1 VNNTEKLAQIVKDH
15 AVPDPSLVG
24 KLPRGGTQ
32 LDYVG
37 HAEVTKIL
45 LEIDPLW
52 SIEPAALDA
61 AGLPAREKIGTMVQA
76 GFWMTVCGHR
86 RYCVGSVEDRK
97 VDIGKELVSDAI
109 RNGAMRFGIALSLWS
124 KEEWGDQP
132 AKPAK
137 PVKKTAAKKAPQS
150 PQKPLEASQSDANT
164 GRAPADP
171 EIVGRFVAAC
181 KGGSLNPDEVAKKA
195 GVDLDAVTVDDM
207 DKLRA
212 AFKEMISK

>member
-1 VNNTEKLAQIVKDH
+1 MNNTEKLAQIVKDH
-15 AVPDPSLVG
+15 AVPDPSIVG

-45 LEIDPLW
+45 LETDPLW
-52 SIEPAALDA
+52 TIEPAALDD

-76 GFWMTVCGHR
+76 GFWMTVLGHR

-97 VDIGKELVSDAI
+97 VDIGKELVSDGI

-132 AKPAK
+132 AKP
-137 PVKKTAAKKAPQS
+137 VKKAAAKKAPQS
-150 PQKPLEASQSDANT
+150 PQKAPEAPQSDADA
-164 GRAPADP
+164 GDALISP
-171 EIVGRFVAAC
+171 ELHGKFTAAC
-181 KGGSLNPDEVAKKA
+181 MDKKIDPVVVAKQA
-195 GVDLDAVTVDDM
+195 GVDYTQVTVNDM

-212 AFKEMISK
+212 TFKEMTSK

>member
-1 VNNTEKLAQIVKDH
+1 VSNNDKLSQIVKDH
-15 AVPDPSLVG
+15 AVPDPAMVG

-45 LEIDPLW
+45 LEVDPLW
-52 SIEPAALDA
+52 TLEPVAFDE
-61 AGLPAREKIGTMVQA
+61 AGLPAREKVGTMIQA
-76 GFWMTVCGHR
+76 GFWMTVLGHR

-97 VDIGKELVSDAI
+97 VDVGKELVSDAI

-132 AKPAK
+132 AKP
-137 PVKKTAAKKAPQS
+137 VKKAAAKKAPQS
-150 PQKPLEASQSDANT
+150 RQKPLEASQSDANV
-164 GRAPADP
+164 GEALADP
-171 EIVGRFVAAC
+171 EIVGRFLAAC
-181 KGGSLNPDEVAKKA
+181 KGGSLDSAEVAAKA
-195 GVDLDAVTVDDM
+195 GVNLDAVTVNDM

>member
-1 VNNTEKLAQIVKDH
+1 MNNTEKLAQIVKDH
-15 AVPDPSLVG
+15 AVPDPSIVG

-45 LEIDPLW
+45 LETDPLW
-52 SIEPAALDA
+52 TIEPAALDD

-76 GFWMTVCGHR
+76 GFWMTVLGHR

-132 AKPAK
+132 AKP
-137 PVKKTAAKKAPQS
+137 VKKTAKKS
-150 PQKPLEASQSDANT
+150 PQKAPEASQSDAT
-164 GRAPADP
+164 AGRIPADP

-181 KGGSLNPDEVAKKA
+181 KGGSLDPDEVAKKA
-195 GVDLDAVTVDDM
+195 GVNLDAVTVDDM

-212 AFKEMISK
+212 AFKEMITK

>member
-1 VNNTEKLAQIVKDH
+1 MNSTEKLAQIVKDYG
-15 AVPDPSLVG
+15 VPDPSIVG

-32 LDYVG
+32 LNYVG

-52 SIEPAALDA
+52 SIEPVAFDE
-61 AGLPAREKIGTMVQA
+61 AGLPAREKIGTMIQA
-76 GFWMTVCGHR
+76 GFWITILGHR

-97 VDIGKELVSDAI
+97 VDVGKELVSDAI
-109 RNGAMRFGIALSLWS
+109 RNGAMRAGVAVQLWS
-124 KEEWGDQP
+124 KEEWGEQ
-132 AKPAK
+132 PAK
-137 PVKKTAAKKAPQS
+137 PVKKTAKKAPQT
-150 PQKPLEASQSDANT
+150 PPEAPQSDANT
-164 GRAPADP
+164 GQVLADP

-195 GVDLDAVTVDDM
+195 GVNLDAVTVDDM

>member
-1 VNNTEKLAQIVKDH
+1 MSNTEKLAQIVKDH
-15 AVPDPSLVG
+15 AVPDPSIVG

-37 HAEVTKIL
+37 HAEVTRIL

-52 SIEPAALDA
+52 TIEPVAFDE
-61 AGLPAREKIGTMVQA
+61 AGLPARVKIGTMVQA
-76 GFWMTVCGHR
+76 GFWITILGHR

-97 VDIGKELVSDAI
+97 VDIGKELVSDGV
-109 RNGAMRFGIALSLWS
+109 RNGAMRAGVALSLWS

-137 PVKKTAAKKAPQS
+137 PVKKTAKKS
-150 PQKPLEASQSDANT
+150 PQKPPEAPQSDAT
-164 GRAPADP
+164 ASRIPADP

-181 KGGSLNPDEVAKKA
+181 KGGSHDPDEVAKKA
-195 GVDLDAVTVDDM
+195 GVNLDAVTIYDM

-212 AFKEMISK
+212 AFKEMITK

>member
-1 VNNTEKLAQIVKDH
+1 MSNNDKLSQIVKDH
-15 AVPDPSLVG
+15 AVPDPAMVG

-45 LEIDPLW
+45 LEVDPLW
-52 SIEPAALDA
+52 TLEPVAFDE
-61 AGLPAREKIGTMVQA
+61 AGLPAREKVGTMIQA
-76 GFWMTVCGHR
+76 GFWMTVLGHR

-97 VDIGKELVSDAI
+97 VDVGKELVSDAI

-132 AKPAK
+132 AKP
-137 PVKKTAAKKAPQS
+137 VKKAAAKKPPQS
-150 PQKPLEASQSDANT
+150 PERPPEAPQSDANLGDT
-164 GRAPADP
+164 LISP
-171 EIVGRFVAAC
+171 ELHGKFTAAC
-181 KGGSLNPDEVAKKA
+181 MDKKIAPVTVAKRA
-195 GVDLDAVTVDDM
+195 GVDYTKVTVNDM

-212 AFKEMISK
+212 TFKEMTSK

>member
-1 VNNTEKLAQIVKDH
+1 VNNTEKLAQIVKDY
-15 AVPDPSLVG
+15 AVPDPSIVG

-52 SIEPAALDA
+52 TIEPVAFDE
-61 AGLPAREKIGTMVQA
+61 AGLPARVKIGTMVQA
-76 GFWMTVCGHR
+76 GFWLTVLGHR

-109 RNGAMRFGIALSLWS
+109 RNGGMRLGIALKLWS

-132 AKPAK
+132 AKP
-137 PVKKTAAKKAPQS
+137 VKKAAAKKPPQS
-150 PQKPLEASQSDANT
+150 PERPPEAPESDANLGDT
-164 GRAPADP
+164 LISP
-171 EIVGRFVAAC
+171 ELHGKFTAAC
-181 KGGSLNPDEVAKKA
+181 MDKKIDPVNVAKRA
-195 GVDLDAVTVDDM
+195 GVDYTQVTVNDM

-212 AFKEMISK
+212 TFKEMTTK

>member
-1 VNNTEKLAQIVKDH
+1 MNNNDKLAQIVKDH
-15 AVPDPSLVG
+15 AVPDPSMVG

-45 LEIDPLW
+45 LEVDPLW
-52 SIEPAALDA
+52 TLEPVAFDE
-61 AGLPAREKIGTMVQA
+61 AGLPAREKVGTMIQA
-76 GFWMTVCGHR
+76 GFWMTVLGHR

-132 AKPAK
+132 AKP
-137 PVKKTAAKKAPQS
+137 VKKSAAKKAPQAR
-150 PQKPLEASQSDANT
+150 QKPPEASQSDANV
-164 GRAPADP
+164 GEALADP
-171 EIVGRFVAAC
+171 EIVGRFLAAC
-181 KGGSLNPDEVAKKA
+181 KGGSLDSAEVAAKA
-195 GVDLDAVTVDDM
+195 GVNLDAVTVNDM

>member
-1 VNNTEKLAQIVKDH
+1 VNNNDKLAQIVKDH
-15 AVPDPSLVG
+15 AVPDPSMVG

-45 LEIDPLW
+45 LEVDPLW
-52 SIEPAALDA
+52 TLEPVAFDE
-61 AGLPAREKIGTMVQA
+61 AGLPAREKVGTMIQA
-76 GFWMTVCGHR
+76 GFWMTVLGHR

-132 AKPAK
+132 AKP
-137 PVKKTAAKKAPQS
+137 VKKTAAKKAPQS
-150 PQKPLEASQSDANT
+150 RQKPPEASQSDANV
-164 GRAPADP
+164 GEALADP
-171 EIVGRFVAAC
+171 EIVGRFLAAC
-181 KGGSLNPDEVAKKA
+181 KGGSLDSAEVANKA
-195 GVDLDAVTVDDM
+195 GVNLDAVTVNDM

>member
-1 VNNTEKLAQIVKDH
+1 MSDTEKLAQIVKDH
-15 AVPDPSLVG
+15 GVPDPSLVG

-52 SIEPAALDA
+52 SIEPAALDE

-76 GFWMTVCGHR
+76 GFWMTVLGHR

-137 PVKKTAAKKAPQS
+137 PVKKTAKKSPQTPPEAPQS
-150 PQKPLEASQSDANT
+150 DATAS
-164 GRAPADP
+164 RIPADP

-181 KGGSLNPDEVAKKA
+181 KGGSLDPDEVAKKA
-195 GVDLDAVTVDDM
+195 GVNLDAVTVDDM

-212 AFKEMISK
+212 TFKEMITK

>member
-1 VNNTEKLAQIVKDH
+1 MSDTEKLAQIVKDH
-15 AVPDPSLVG
+15 GVPDPSLVG

-52 SIEPAALDA
+52 SIEPAALDE

-76 GFWMTVCGHR
+76 GFWMTVLGHR

-97 VDIGKELVSDAI
+97 VDIGKEWVSDAI

-132 AKPAK
+132 AKP
-137 PVKKTAAKKAPQS
+137 VKKTAKKSPQTPPEAPQS
-150 PQKPLEASQSDANT
+150 DATAS
-164 GRAPADP
+164 RIPADP

-181 KGGSLNPDEVAKKA
+181 KGGSLDPDEVAKKA
-195 GVDLDAVTVDDM
+195 GVNLDAVTVDDM

-212 AFKEMISK
+212 TFKEMITK

>member
-1 VNNTEKLAQIVKDH
+1 MNSTEKLAQIVKDH

-124 KEEWGDQP
+124 KEEWGEQP
-132 AKPAK
+132 AKT
-137 PVKKTAAKKAPQS
+137 VKKTAKKAPQTPPEA
-150 PQKPLEASQSDANT
+150 PQSGANT
-164 GRAPADP
+164 GQVPADP

-181 KGGSLNPDEVAKKA
+181 KGGSLDPDEVAKKA
-195 GVDLDAVTVDDM
+195 GVNLDAVTVDDM

>member
-15 AVPDPSLVG
+15 AVPDPSIVG

-52 SIEPAALDA
+52 TIEPVAFDE
-61 AGLPAREKIGTMVQA
+61 AGLPARVKIGTMVQA
-76 GFWMTVCGHR
+76 GFWITILGHR

-109 RNGAMRFGIALSLWS
+109 RNGGMRAGIALKLWS

-132 AKPAK
+132 AKP
-137 PVKKTAAKKAPQS
+137 VKKAAAKKPPQS
-150 PQKPLEASQSDANT
+150 PERPPEGLQSDENLGDT
-164 GRAPADP
+164 LISP
-171 EIVGRFVAAC
+171 ELHGKFTAAC
-181 KGGSLNPDEVAKKA
+181 MDKKIDPVTVAKRA
-195 GVDLDAVTVDDM
+195 GVDYTKVTVNDM

-212 AFKEMISK
+212 AFKEMTSK

>member
-1 VNNTEKLAQIVKDH
+1 MNNNDKLAQIVKDH
-15 AVPDPSLVG
+15 AVPDPSMVG

-52 SIEPAALDA
+52 TIEPVAFDES
-61 AGLPAREKIGTMVQA
+61 GLPAREKIGTMIQA
-76 GFWMTVCGHR
+76 GFWMTVLGHR

-97 VDIGKELVSDAI
+97 VDVGKELVSDGI

-137 PVKKTAAKKAPQS
+137 KAPAKKAPQAR
-150 PQKPLEASQSDANT
+150 QKPLEASQSDADT
-164 GRAPADP
+164 GEALADP
-171 EIVGRFVAAC
+171 EIVGRFLAAC
-181 KGGSLNPDEVAKKA
+181 KGGSLDSAEVAKKA
-195 GVDLDAVTVDDM
+195 GVNLDAVTVNDM

>member
-1 VNNTEKLAQIVKDH
+1 MSNTEKLAQIVKDH

-52 SIEPAALDA
+52 SIEPAALDE

-76 GFWMTVCGHR
+76 GFWMTVLGHR

-137 PVKKTAAKKAPQS
+137 PVKKTAKKSPQTPPEAPQS
-150 PQKPLEASQSDANT
+150 DAT
-164 GRAPADP
+164 AGRIPADP

-181 KGGSLNPDEVAKKA
+181 KGGSLDPDEVAKKA
-195 GVDLDAVTVDDM
+195 GVNLDAVTVDDM

-212 AFKEMISK
+212 AFKEMITK